1 MSAGQVVR
9 RLAGIQAQFPSAAG
23 LAVKARTVD
32 LVSGDVERALHEE
45 RSIVRTW
52 AMRGTLHLITAED
65 YPWLVP
71 LTTSFSGARRRLTQE
86 GVPADRAAK
95 AVRLIERM
103 LEKEGPLTRA
113 EIVERLTR
121 RGIRTQGQ
129 AGAHLVRLAAL
140 EGVVCHG
147 PNRDGEPTFVVVRDW
162 LPQERSKGPDVPL
175 GELALRYLAAH
186 APAGP
191 EDLAAW
197 SGVRLS
203 DARRGWQEIADSLV
217 EVEVQGTALWMLRSQ
232 TFDAPHGIV
241 RLTPAFDPY
250 ILGWRSEF
258 ALPKEHEREIFR
270 GGGMFRP
277 AIIADGR
284 AVGAWGTERRRG
296 RLVLRVR
303 PFSRPG
309 PAIRRTVRA
318 EADDVG
324 RFLGTAAEPVI
335 EPLR

>member
-71 LTTSFSGARRRLTQE
+71 LTTSFTGARRRLTQE

-232 TFDAPHGIV
+232 TFDADSPFEGDLRAV
-241 RLTPAFDPY
+241 REAAACVTMGAPSYRFSAR
-250 ILGWRSEF
+250 RS
-258 ALPKEHEREIFR
+258 
-270 GGGMFRP
+270 RP
-277 AIIADGR
+277 RSQKPRLASHSGSQDGQAWVPVDDGR
-284 AVGAWGTERRRG
+284 H
-296 RLVLRVR
+296 
-303 PFSRPG
+303 PPG
-309 PAIRRTVRA
+309 ETTSDGGDPS
-318 EADDVG
+318 
-324 RFLGTAAEPVI
+324 P
-335 EPLR
+335 